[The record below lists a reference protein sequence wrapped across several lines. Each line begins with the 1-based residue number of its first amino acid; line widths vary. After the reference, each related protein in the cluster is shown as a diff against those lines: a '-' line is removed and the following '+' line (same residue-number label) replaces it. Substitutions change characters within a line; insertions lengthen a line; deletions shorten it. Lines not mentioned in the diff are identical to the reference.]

1 MIQILVPVYSTQ
13 ILKLFSESV
22 SALISTVVSGG
33 DPLQQMLDVGVVIQ
47 FVSETFG
54 WDIVKRLSNN

>member
-54 WDIVKRLSNN
+54 